1 MTRNNPTGSSLIS
14 TKDAA
19 DRYGVSRRSIHR
31 WAKQDGYYAVHGHR
45 KEAFYP
51 ADKIEQSARERGWFE
66 GYRDEIGRPTHSA
79 LTLSYPCPVDG
90 SPVKVTIGNWPETP
104 GITIEFGAFTEGMTL
119 DDVGP
124 AWVIAT
130 MHSALDR
137 WQAAREDGDV

>member
-124 AWVIAT
+124 AWIVAT

-137 WQAAREDGDV
+137 WQAAREAGDV